1 MRCPFLQEARVKYC
15 QASPF
20 KKMIVESSEP
30 SSPERCSSPAFI
42 DCPSARQEHAEMA
55 GAQQCPNLQSSL
67 MQYCSA
73 ASVTKYIPYS
83 ESLLSRC
90 GSENH
95 RYCELYLAIA
105 EPEGEQA
112 QSDGS
117 AAKGEDSASEE
128 QCIDGVHVSKRVAYS
143 SNHMWLDVDEDGS
156 CHVGVDAFFAH
167 VLGKIEKLSFITPKG
182 TGRPCAVISTRG
194 VDLPMIFPTPI
205 VVTRAN
211 DYLRADPDKLTA
223 HPYSLGWLFEG
234 KVVAGSGAN
243 ATLLRGKAALEWM
256 RAEVERM
263 SHFIHD
269 RCAVGE
275 SAGEPLMMDGGT
287 VRPGLVQ
294 HLGQE
299 EILTVFNE
307 FFSF

>member
-1 MRCPFLQEARVKYC
+1 
-15 QASPF
+15 
-20 KKMIVESSEP
+20 MIVDASEP
-30 SSPERCSSPAFI
+30 ASPERCSSPAFVE
-42 DCPSARQEHAEMA
+42 CPSAPHEEADAA
-55 GAQQCPNLQSSL
+55 GAQHCPNLQISL

-90 GSENH
+90 GTENH

-105 EPEGEQA
+105 EPDDCQTRPDPAADGEEGA
-112 QSDGS
+112 
-117 AAKGEDSASEE
+117 GEEHCFE
-128 QCIDGVHVSKRVAYS
+128 GVQVSSRVSYS
-143 SNHMWLDVDEDGS
+143 PNHMWMDVDEDGS
-156 CHVGVDAFFAH
+156 CHVGVDAFFTH
-167 VLGKIEKLSFITPKG
+167 VLGKIEKLSFITPRG

-194 VDLPMIFPTPI
+194 VDLPMIFPLPI
-205 VVTRAN
+205 TVTRTN
-211 DYLRADPDKLTA
+211 DYLRANPDKVTA

-234 KVVAGSGAN
+234 KAVAAQGSSAN
-243 ATLLRGKAALEWM
+243 SALLRGKAALDWM

-269 RCAVGE
+269 RCVVGD
-275 SAGEPLMMDGGT
+275 SAGEPLMMDGGEM
-287 VRPGLVQ
+287 RPGLVQ